1 MAGINR
7 GRWLVGGV
15 AAGVV
20 MWLIEGGAS
29 VLYMDDMQAALQRLG
44 LSMEMTAKVWVLSV
58 AVSLILGLALVFF
71 YAAARPRFGP
81 GPRTA
86 AIVALGLWA
95 SGYLLSLVGYY
106 MLGIYPNGMLVMWGV
121 VGLLE
126 MMVAAMVG
134 AWIYREAAG

>member
-7 GRWLVGGV
+7 GRWRVGGV

>member
-95 SGYLLSLVGYY
+95 SGYLL
-106 MLGIYPNGMLVMWGV
+106 
-121 VGLLE
+121 
-126 MMVAAMVG
+126 
-134 AWIYREAAG
+134 